1 MWLKI
6 TRSDFI
12 GATFFLVGLG
22 IFVGHWIAERNVNF
36 DHVVAIL
43 AGIMMLVGA
52 FLMIP
57 ANMKQATK
65 DIVTGAKDVLPWTK
79 KED

>member
-12 GATFFLVGLG
+12 GATFLLLGIG
-22 IFVGHWIAERNVNF
+22 IFVGHWVAERNINI
-36 DHVVAIL
+36 DHWIAII
-43 AGIMMLVGA
+43 ATVMMILGA

-57 ANMKQATK
+57 ANMKQATM
-65 DIVTGAKDVLPWTK
+65 DIVTGIRDVLPWTK
-79 KED
+79 KD